1 MSQASADLNA
11 ASTPMSA
18 TAWQRL
24 PAPLPNPEVFEIMEF
39 CAWARVSRTIA
50 FREIAAGRLRA
61 LRVGRKSLITIDNA
75 RAWLNS
81 LPTMRSA

>member
-1 MSQASADLNA
+1 MSQASSDA
-11 ASTPMSA
+11 PMCA

-24 PAPLPNPEVFEIMEF
+24 PAPPPNPEVFEIMEF
-39 CAWARVSRTIA
+39 CAWAA
-50 FREIAAGRLRA
+50 FSNDGIPRDRERPAKSSQG
-61 LRVGRKSLITIDNA
+61 GRKSLITIDNA